1 MGIVAEYTYQL
12 PIIFV
17 IRNYLQ
23 KREAVFMT
31 IISKKQ
37 MSEEDIKL
45 QYITPAITAK
55 WDIKKITMETNIT
68 DGKINL
74 KGNFVTREKPKRA
87 DYVLYLNSNNP
98 IAIVE
103 AKDNKHSISHG
114 LQQAMAYASML
125 DIPFAYSSNG
135 DGFFEHDF
143 LTGKE
148 RELDLDEFPTEEELY
163 CRYKNGANN
172 GEGLSENQEKMI
184 QQPYYSSQKTYPPRY
199 YQRIAINRTV
209 DAISRGKD
217 RLLLVM
223 ATGTGKTYTAFQIV
237 YRLLKSGMKSK
248 ILYLADRNNLVDQSI
263 QQDFAPLEKVI
274 HKVNFSKDDPSTIT
288 SYQVYFSLYQQLAA
302 GNDDQEEDINNTI
315 IKLKQLFRSDFFD
328 LIIVDECHR
337 GSAKKES
344 NWRKIL
350 EYFASATQIGMTAT
364 PKETKYISN
373 IDYFGEPIYTYSLK
387 EGIEDGFLAPFKVI
401 NVMTDIGEGWR
412 PRKGQCDIYGNEIE
426 DRIYTN
432 SDYDYNIII
441 EDRIQQVAAEI
452 TNYLKSTDRMAKTIV
467 FCATEDAAERMRV
480 ALVNQNSDMV
490 QKNPDYVV
498 RITGS
503 DTYGKSKL
511 DYFISVR
518 EKYPV
523 IATTS
528 KLLSTGSDCKMTK
541 LIVLDEMIGS
551 MTEFKQIIGR
561 GTRLREKEGKTH
573 FVVMDF
579 RNVSRLF
586 ADPDW
591 DGPIE
596 MDEDFNPKSGSERNT
611 KPPVGPGPDPI
622 DPKQPKPIVNRD
634 GCQVK
639 IVYKTVSV
647 YDANGKL
654 LRQES
659 IIDYTKENILGAYA
673 SLDNFIRK
681 WSAEE
686 KKEKIKGLLREQ
698 GIDLETLK
706 EDQGMSDVD
715 DFDFICH
722 IAFDKKPLTRKERAE
737 NVKKKDFLN
746 KYSGAA
752 REVLEALLDKYM
764 NTGIYEIEKTEI
776 LKLNPFMRMGKPQKI
791 ASYFGGKDGYLKAV
805 KELENAIYDG
815 GAA

>member
-1 MGIVAEYTYQL
+1 
-12 PIIFV
+12 
-17 IRNYLQ
+17 
-23 KREAVFMT
+23 
-31 IISKKQ
+31 

-288 SYQVYFSLYQQLAA
+288 SYQVYFSLYQQLTG

-315 IKLKQLFRSDFFD
+315 LKLKQLFRPDFFD

-432 SDYDYNIII
+432 SDYDYIIII

-596 MDEDFNPKSGSERNT
+596 MDEDFNPKSGSGKNT
-611 KPPVGPGPDPI
+611 KPPVGPGPDPV

-686 KKEKIKGLLREQ
+686 KKEKIRGLLREQ

-722 IAFDKKPLTRKERAE
+722 VAFDKKPLTRKERAE
-737 NVKKKDFLN
+737 NVKKRDFLN
-746 KYSGAA
+746 KYSGIA

-776 LKLNPFMRMGKPQKI
+776 LKLDPFMRMGKPQKI

>member
-1 MGIVAEYTYQL
+1 
-12 PIIFV
+12 
-17 IRNYLQ
+17 
-23 KREAVFMT
+23 
-31 IISKKQ
+31 

-74 KGNFVTREKPKRA
+74 RGNFVTREKPKRA

-148 RELDLDEFPTEEELY
+148 RELGLDEFPTEEELY

-288 SYQVYFSLYQQLAA
+288 SYQVYFSLYQQLTG

-315 IKLKQLFRSDFFD
+315 LKLKQLFRPDFFD

-596 MDEDFNPKSGSERNT
+596 MDEDFNPKSGSGKNT
-611 KPPVGPGPDPI
+611 KPPVGPGPDPV

-686 KKEKIKGLLREQ
+686 KKEKIRGLLREQ

-722 IAFDKKPLTRKERAE
+722 VAFDKKPLTRKERAE
-737 NVKKKDFLN
+737 NVKKRDFLN

-776 LKLNPFMRMGKPQKI
+776 LKLDPFMRMGKPQKI

>member
-1 MGIVAEYTYQL
+1 
-12 PIIFV
+12 
-17 IRNYLQ
+17 
-23 KREAVFMT
+23 
-31 IISKKQ
+31 

-74 KGNFVTREKPKRA
+74 RGNFVTREKPKRA

-148 RELDLDEFPTEEELY
+148 RELGLDEFPTEEELY

-288 SYQVYFSLYQQLAA
+288 SYQVYFSLYQQLAG

-315 IKLKQLFRSDFFD
+315 LKLKQLFRPDFFD

-373 IDYFGEPIYTYSLK
+373 IDYFGEPIYIYSLK

-596 MDEDFNPKSGSERNT
+596 MDEDFNPKSGSGKNT
-611 KPPVGPGPDPI
+611 KPPVGPGPDPVE
-622 DPKQPKPIVNRD
+622 PKQPKPIVNRD

-673 SLDNFIRK
+673 SLENFIRK
-681 WSAEE
+681 WSSEE
-686 KKEKIKGLLREQ
+686 KKEKIRRLLREQ

-722 IAFDKKPLTRKERAE
+722 VAFDKKPLTRKERAE
-737 NVKKKDFLN
+737 NVKKRDFLN

-764 NTGIYEIEKTEI
+764 NTGIYEIEKAEI
-776 LKLNPFMRMGKPQKI
+776 LKLDPFMRMGKPQKI